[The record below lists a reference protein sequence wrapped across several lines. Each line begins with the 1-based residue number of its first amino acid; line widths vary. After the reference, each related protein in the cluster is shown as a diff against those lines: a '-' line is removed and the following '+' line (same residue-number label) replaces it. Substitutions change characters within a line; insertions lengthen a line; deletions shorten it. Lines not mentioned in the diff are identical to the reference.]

1 MKNNKLKQKIVLGLI
16 ISLVFGILGCESTLN
31 DIEKTYKNKSI
42 ENFVNKMTLDEKIG
56 QMIVAGFNGTDVNE
70 ELINLV
76 NTNKVG
82 GVILFKRNIET
93 SEQLKKLNNNID
105 GLNKEIPLFI
115 SVDEEGGRVN
125 RLPSDMENFPSAREV
140 GLKNDKDYAY
150 NNGKSIG
157 ESLKVTGFNMNYA
170 PVLDI
175 FSNPKNTVIGDRAFG
190 SDVETVSTMGIA
202 TMKGIEEEGI
212 ISVIK
217 HFPGHGDTS
226 VDSHYGL
233 PIVYKTLEE
242 LENFE
247 LIPFKKAI
255 KEGCKAIM
263 VSHILLDKIDKQNP
277 SSMSETVVTDI
288 LREQLGFDGVVITD
302 DMEMGA
308 ITENFTVEDAC
319 VQSIIAGCDIV
330 LIGSGN
336 ESIYNTIQAIKDS
349 ILNGKITEERINESV
364 VRIIKLKN
372 EYFKMNLK

>member
-42 ENFVNKMTLDEKIG
+42 EDFVNKMTLDEKIG

-125 RLPSDMENFPSAREV
+125 RLPSDMEKFSSAREV

>member
-140 GLKNDKDYAY
+140 GLKIDKDYAY

-336 ESIYNTIQAIKDS
+336 ESIYNTIQAIKVS
-349 ILNGKITEERINESV
+349 ILNGKITVERINESV

>member
-42 ENFVNKMTLDEKIG
+42 EDFVNKMTLDEKIG

-125 RLPSDMENFPSAREV
+125 RLPSDMENFSSAREV

-277 SSMSETVVTDI
+277 SSMSETVITDI

>member
-125 RLPSDMENFPSAREV
+125 RLPSDMENFSSAREV

>member
-42 ENFVNKMTLDEKIG
+42 EDFVNKMTLDEKIG

-140 GLKNDKDYAY
+140 GLKIDKDYAY

>member
-42 ENFVNKMTLDEKIG
+42 EDFVNKMTLDEKIG

-125 RLPSDMENFPSAREV
+125 RLPSDMENFSSAREV

-277 SSMSETVVTDI
+277 SSMSETVITDI

-308 ITENFTVEDAC
+308 ITENFTIEDAC

>member
-42 ENFVNKMTLDEKIG
+42 EDFVNKMTLDEKIG

-125 RLPSDMENFPSAREV
+125 RLPSDMENFSSAREV

-226 VDSHYGL
+226 VDSQYGL

>member
-140 GLKNDKDYAY
+140 GLKIDKDYAY

-308 ITENFTVEDAC
+308 ITENFTIEDAC

>member
-42 ENFVNKMTLDEKIG
+42 EDFVNKMTLDEKIG

-125 RLPSDMENFPSAREV
+125 RLPSDMENFSSAREV

>member
-42 ENFVNKMTLDEKIG
+42 EDFVNKMTLDEKIG

-277 SSMSETVVTDI
+277 SSMSETVITDI

-308 ITENFTVEDAC
+308 ITENFTIEDAC